1 MISNEQVKRA
11 IFENEL
17 PTKRIKPFKKLKWFI
32 TLRIVDGN
40 FPRTLKESVKL
51 LTSALFIPNKS
62 KKEKEIFLKSLNL
75 FVVDMILKE
84 YIEFYSEWAKD
95 LSTLVEDIV
104 KNDVQSKYLWE
115 VSKHIGID
123 KVLHTSEY
131 NNAQMLWIFY
141 NALEEKKNKNEYTNK
156 AVENIFE
163 MLKPWLD
170 KELYVHLKDTEESKR
185 ENILFEKQTK
195 EYLEESG
202 EEDSLEID
210 HI

>member
-17 PTKRIKPFKKLKWFI
+17 PIKRIKPFKKLKWFI
-32 TLRIVDGN
+32 TLRIVDRN
-40 FPRTLKESVKL
+40 FPRTLKESVEL

-62 KKEKEIFLKSLNL
+62 RKEKEIFLKSLNL

-141 NALEEKKNKNEYTNK
+141 NALEEKKNKNEYINK

-170 KELYVHLKDTEESKR
+170 KELYVHLKDTEESTR
-185 ENILFEKQTK
+185 ENILFDEQTK

>member
-32 TLRIVDGN
+32 TLCIVDGN
-40 FPRTLKESVKL
+40 FPNTLKESIEL

-75 FVVDMILKE
+75 FVVDIILKK

-104 KNDVQSKYLWE
+104 KNDVRSKYLWE
-115 VSKHIGID
+115 ISKHIEID
-123 KVLHTSEY
+123 KVLHTSKY

-156 AVENIFE
+156 MVENIFE

-170 KELYVHLKDTEESKR
+170 KELWVQLKDTEESKR
-185 ENILFEKQTK
+185 ENILFEEQTK

-202 EEDSLEID
+202 EGDSLEID

>member
-17 PTKRIKPFKKLKWFI
+17 PTKRIKPFRKLKWFI
-32 TLRIVDGN
+32 TLCIVDEN
-40 FPRTLKESVKL
+40 FPKTLKESVEL

-62 KKEKEIFLKSLNL
+62 KEEKEIFLRSLNL

-95 LSTLVEDIV
+95 LSILVEDIV
-104 KNDVQSKYLWE
+104 ANDVQSKYLWE

-123 KVLHTSEY
+123 KVLHTSKY
-131 NNAQMLWIFY
+131 NTAQMLWIFY
-141 NALEEKKNKNEYTNK
+141 NTLEEKKNKNEYTNK
-156 AVENIFE
+156 MVENIFE

-170 KELYVHLKDTEESKR
+170 KELYTHLKDTEESKR
-185 ENILFEKQTK
+185 ENILFDEQTK

-202 EEDSLEID
+202 EGDSLEID